1 MKKMMKMIAAVVMI
15 LALSVPAFAANETPS
30 AVEAYGTAYSMTRA
44 SAWIKNSNYKE
55 TMIPFSY
62 LTLKEEDNEE
72 FDSTDWTAF
81 ATITD
86 FYESQE
92 STDVATKVYSQLPF
106 GTEIKDSFMDIIYA
120 TLDGDTLIL
129 LDTFAQ
135 TATDDCYLIELP
147 FIKIGSQWVLMEGAI
162 TCEKV

>member
-15 LALSVPAFAANETPS
+15 LALSVPTFAAEKSALET
-30 AVEAYGTAYSMTRA
+30 YGTAYSLTRA
-44 SAWIKNSNYKE
+44 STWIEDSNLKE

-62 LTLKEEDNEE
+62 LKMKEEGSEE
-72 FDSTDWTAF
+72 FSSTDWVATAN
-81 ATITD
+81 ITD
-86 FYESQE
+86 FLNSQE
-92 STDVATKVYSQLPF
+92 LENLAIKAYTQLPF
-106 GTEIKDSFMDIIYA
+106 GTEIKENFVDVLYA

-129 LDTFAQ
+129 LDTFAL
-135 TATDDCYLIELP
+135 TEKNDCYLIELP

>member
-15 LALSVPAFAANETPS
+15 LAISVSTFAAEKSALET
-30 AVEAYGTAYSMTRA
+30 YGTAYSLTRA
-44 SAWIKNSNYKE
+44 SAWIKDSNYKE
-55 TMIPFSY
+55 TMIPLSY
-62 LTLKEEDNEE
+62 LTMKQEDGEE

-81 ATITD
+81 ATITA
-86 FYESQE
+86 FVGSQDSE
-92 STDVATKVYSQLPF
+92 DLAFKCYKQLPF
-106 GTEIKDSFMDIIYA
+106 GTNIKDSFMDITYA

-129 LDTFAQ
+129 FDTFAQ
-135 TATDDCYLIELP
+135 TSTDDCYLIEMP

>member
-15 LALSVPAFAANETPS
+15 LAISVSTFAAEKSALET
-30 AVEAYGTAYSMTRA
+30 YGTAYSLTRA
-44 SAWIKNSNYKE
+44 SAWIKDSNYKE
-55 TMIPFSY
+55 TMIPLSY
-62 LTLKEEDNEE
+62 LTMKQEDGEE

-86 FYESQE
+86 FVGSQDSE
-92 STDVATKVYSQLPF
+92 DLAFKCYKQLPF
-106 GTEIKDSFMDIIYA
+106 GTNIKDSFMDITYA

-129 LDTFAQ
+129 FDTFAQ
-135 TATDDCYLIELP
+135 TSTDDCYLIEMP

>member
-15 LALSVPAFAANETPS
+15 LAISVPTFAAEKSALET
-30 AVEAYGTAYSMTRA
+30 YGTAYSLTRA
-44 SAWIKNSNYKE
+44 SAWIKDSNYKE
-55 TMIPFSY
+55 TMIPLSY
-62 LTLKEEDNEE
+62 LTMKQEDGEE

-81 ATITD
+81 ATITA
-86 FYESQE
+86 FVGSQDSE
-92 STDVATKVYSQLPF
+92 DLAFKCYKQLPF
-106 GTEIKDSFMDIIYA
+106 GTNIKDSFMDITYA

-129 LDTFAQ
+129 FDTFAQ
-135 TATDDCYLIELP
+135 TSTDDCYLIEMP

>member
-1 MKKMMKMIAAVVMI
+1 MKKMMKMIVAVVMI
-15 LALSVPAFAANETPS
+15 LALSVPTFATEKSTLET
-30 AVEAYGTAYSMTRA
+30 YGTAYSLTRA
-44 SAWIKNSNYKE
+44 SAWIKDSNYKE

-62 LTLKEEDNEE
+62 LTMKEEEGED
-72 FDSTDWTAF
+72 FDSTDWVAF

-86 FYESQE
+86 FIESQD
-92 STDVATKVYSQLPF
+92 SVDMATKAYKQLPY
-106 GTEIKDSFMDIIYA
+106 GTDIKENFMDITYA

-129 LDTFAQ
+129 FDTFAL
-135 TATDDCYLIELP
+135 TEKNDCYLIELP

>member
-15 LALSVPAFAANETPS
+15 LAISVSTFAAEKSALET
-30 AVEAYGTAYSMTRA
+30 YGTAYSLTKA
-44 SAWIKNSNYKE
+44 SAWIKDSNYKE
-55 TMIPFSY
+55 TMIPLSY
-62 LTLKEEDNEE
+62 LTMKQKEGEE

-81 ATITD
+81 ATITA
-86 FYESQE
+86 FVGSQDSE
-92 STDVATKVYSQLPF
+92 DLAFKCYKQLPF
-106 GTEIKDSFMDIIYA
+106 GTNIKDSFMDITYA

-129 LDTFAQ
+129 FDTFAQ
-135 TATDDCYLIELP
+135 TSTDDCYLIEMP

>member
-1 MKKMMKMIAAVVMI
+1 MKKMMKMIATVVMI
-15 LALSVPAFAANETPS
+15 LAISVPTFATEKSALET
-30 AVEAYGTAYSMTRA
+30 YGTAYSLTKA
-44 SAWIKNSNYKE
+44 SAWIKDSNYKE
-55 TMIPFSY
+55 TMIPLSY
-62 LTLKEEDNEE
+62 LTMKQEEGEE

-86 FYESQE
+86 FVGSQD
-92 STDVATKVYSQLPF
+92 SMDMATKCYKQLPF
-106 GTEIKDSFMDIIYA
+106 GTDIKDSFMDIIYA

-129 LDTFAQ
+129 FDTFAQ
-135 TATDDCYLIELP
+135 TTDNDCYLIELP

>member
-1 MKKMMKMIAAVVMI
+1 MKKMMKMMVAVVMI
-15 LALSVPAFAANETPS
+15 LALSVPTFAVEQS
-30 AVEAYGTAYSMTRA
+30 AVEMYGTAYTLNRA
-44 SAWIKNSNYKE
+44 SAWIKESNFKE
-55 TMIPFSY
+55 TMIPLSY
-62 LTLKEEDNEE
+62 LTLKEENDEE
-72 FDSTDWTAF
+72 FDTTDWVAF

-86 FYESQE
+86 FYASQE
-92 STDVATKVYSQLPF
+92 SGDIAVKAYKQLPF

-147 FIKIGSQWVLMEGAI
+147 FIQIGSQWVLMEGAI